1 MCFKFFQDQQSGE
14 EGSRSRCVL
23 SAETIELQEE
33 EEEGLVVAV
42 LIGGV
47 VEIL

>member
-1 MCFKFFQDQQSGE
+1 MCCFCQDQQSGE

-23 SAETIELQEE
+23 SETDDVSK
-33 EEEGLVVAV
+33 EEGKMAV
-42 LIGGV
+42 WIGGV